1 MTDSALVYGHCQAKA
16 GSPSTVERLK
26 KTASTIGLVGAGV
39 ALCVAAAHAGTD
51 TTFDSIAT
59 QITDWTDGSLGR
71 VATVAAGA
79 VMIFNIVT
87 GFKWQVVASAV
98 ATGLAVNFGPSVI
111 SGMTTATF

>member
-1 MTDSALVYGHCQAKA
+1 MTDSALVYGDCQAKA

-26 KTASTIGLVGAGV
+26 KTASTIGLAGACV

-71 VATVAAGA
+71 VRGRNRPRGQLRSQRYQRDDDRHFLRKVW
-79 VMIFNIVT
+79 MT
-87 GFKWQVVASAV
+87 G
-98 ATGLAVNFGPSVI
+98 PDI
-111 SGMTTATF
+111 

>member
-1 MTDSALVYGHCQAKA
+1 
-16 GSPSTVERLK
+16 
-26 KTASTIGLVGAGV
+26 
-39 ALCVAAAHAGTD
+39 VAAAHAGTD